1 MALPVGADVDWRI
14 LAVVPFQVELQLS
27 VYVLGEDFGSYA
39 RVAFAQ
45 HKQHGFVYV
54 VVDKCERVFRGAN
67 KVCSKGVSLE
77 NLPVVEDAF
86 NWRQGG
92 ADKEVDFL

>member
-27 VYVLGEDFGSYA
+27 VYVLGEDFGGYA

-54 VVDKCERVFRGAN
+54 VVDKCEGVFRGAN
-67 KVCSKGVSLE
+67 KVCGEGVSLE
-77 NLPVVEDAF
+77 NLPVIEYPF
-86 NWRQGG
+86 YWRQGG